1 MVARK
6 FFCTFVSVFSF
17 GIYSV
22 ESDKF
27 GALKKKEFEKKK
39 KLKVFKITAE
49 VPKAYIV
56 LTSVSF
62 EQ

>member
-6 FFCTFVSVFSF
+6 FFCTFVLVFSF

-27 GALKKKEFEKKK
+27 GAFKKKEFEKK